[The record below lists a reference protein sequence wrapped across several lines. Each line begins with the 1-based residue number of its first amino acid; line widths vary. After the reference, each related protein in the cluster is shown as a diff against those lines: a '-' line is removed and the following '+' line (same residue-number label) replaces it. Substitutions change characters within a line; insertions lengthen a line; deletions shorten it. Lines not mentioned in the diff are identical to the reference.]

1 MQARCVISGCAM
13 AMQES
18 PRKLTTHQ
26 KTVLI
31 QVLLVFPDQ
40 QVRITYSPSASDGL
54 AYAQEFLAIFKAIG
68 WEVGEIEPG
77 EFPSASPATLAIVVR
92 EAASLPPAAEALRD
106 ALRIYSIDATIHFD
120 PACNIA
126 PGAFVLAIG
135 L

>member
-1 MQARCVISGCAM
+1 MSSLGGAV

-40 QVRITYSPSASDGL
+40 QVRIVYSPSARDGL

-68 WEVGEIEPG
+68 WDVEGPEVEDW
-77 EFPSASPATLAIVVR
+77 ASVASHELAIVAC
-92 EAASLPPAAEALRD
+92 EPGGLPPAAEALRD
-106 ALRIYSIDATIHFD
+106 ALLIYKIEAAIQFD
-120 PACNIA
+120 PARNIA
-126 PGAFVLAIG
+126 SGTFVLAVG
-135 L
+135 P